1 MADDSTMALLQEI
14 RDLQKQQTKLLQ
26 VFVEGQQLGLKN
38 QQQSLSVQQLAVER
52 QKLVLAKST
61 KLWAFVLAGVFLLL
75 LLVFTP
81 IVFDLFMK
89 LLRH

>member
-52 QKLVLAKST
+52 QKLVLARST

-81 IVFDLFMK
+81 IVFNLFMK

>member
-38 QQQSLSVQQLAVER
+38 QQQSLSVQR
-52 QKLVLAKST
+52 
-61 KLWAFVLAGVFLLL
+61 
-75 LLVFTP
+75 
-81 IVFDLFMK
+81 
-89 LLRH
+89 